1 MTTAIPLR
9 IYSDFLCPY
18 CFLAEK
24 QLDRLRTDYEFHTTW
39 IGFELH
45 PEIPA
50 GGMKAGL
57 IGADSLTHM
66 WDRVAQT
73 AAEYEIDIR
82 PPSIM
87 PNTHLALEAAWE
99 LGPNGV
105 QTPVAEKFRRRV
117 FDALF
122 LEDRDIGSHAV
133 LLELAKEAGADTAR
147 LKHVL
152 DERTHFDVIEDNR
165 EAGYDELVTGVPTIL
180 VGGLRALGVQPAGV
194 YRELFDRAAGRLP
207 G

>member
-1 MTTAIPLR
+1 VTTAIPLR

-24 QLDRLRTDYEFHTTW
+24 QLDRLRNDYELHITW

-50 GGMKAGL
+50 AGMKAGM
-57 IGADSLTHM
+57 IGASSLSNL
-66 WDRVAQT
+66 WERVAKT

-99 LGPNGV
+99 LGQNSPP
-105 QTPVAEKFRRRV
+105 PVAETFRRRV

-122 LEDRDIGSHAV
+122 LEDRDIGSQSV
-133 LLELAKEAGADTAR
+133 LLELANGAGADVNR
-147 LKHVL
+147 LRQVL
-152 DERTHFDVIEDNR
+152 DERTHFDTVEDNR

-180 VGGLRALGVQPAGV
+180 IGGLRALGVQPAGV
-194 YRELFDRAAGRLP
+194 YRELFDRAAGRLA

>member
-1 MTTAIPLR
+1 VTTAIPLR

-24 QLDRLRTDYEFHTTW
+24 QLDRLRNEYELHITW

-50 GGMKAGL
+50 AGMKAGL
-57 IGADSLTHM
+57 IGADSLTHL
-66 WDRVAQT
+66 WDRVAKT
-73 AAEYEIDIR
+73 AAEYQIDIR

-99 LGPNGV
+99 LG

-122 LEDRDIGSHAV
+122 LEDRDIGSQGV
-133 LLELAKEAGADTAR
+133 LLELAKEAGADTGR
-147 LKHVL
+147 LGQVL
-152 DERTHFDVIEDNR
+152 DERIHFDTVEDNR

-180 VGGLRALGVQPAGV
+180 IGGLRALGVQPAGV
-194 YRELFDRAAGRLP
+194 YRELFDRAAGRLA